1 MSVRNGTTI
10 RIVIPPRFNG
20 GICRKQTE
28 DHRRIDIVEDRSCA
42 FLERGSCKMMV
53 EGSYFDQVIRHHF
66 LASQSA
72 KFNSGGG
79 LTRSRNRTVAP
90 PCSNC
95 DSIPLLCPILVP
107 PSCPFVSFSLEREK
121 ERKQGVFVPSW
132 RFPFGERVHSNA
144 TGENSAVNPVGKF
157 PGAMSARCNNRS

>member
-28 DHRRIDIVEDRSCA
+28 DHRRMDVVEDRSCA
-42 FLERGSCKMMV
+42 FLGRGSCKMMV
-53 EGSYFDQVIRHHF
+53 EGSYFDQVIRHHL

-107 PSCPFVSFSLEREK
+107 PSCPFVSFSRERE
-121 ERKQGVFVPSW
+121 
-132 RFPFGERVHSNA
+132 GE
-144 TGENSAVNPVGKF
+144 K
-157 PGAMSARCNNRS
+157 ARCVRP